1 MVNLPVNDKRIY
13 LATGLCGNLQVFLNF
28 KPTLILCVDLRLK
41 TGSMIYFGLL
51 LFKVLIKQRAEAT
64 SESYD

>member
-28 KPTLILCVDLRLK
+28 KPTLILWVDLRLK
-41 TGSMIYFGLL
+41 TGSMIYFRLL
-51 LFKVLIKQRAEAT
+51 LFKVLINNKQKLP